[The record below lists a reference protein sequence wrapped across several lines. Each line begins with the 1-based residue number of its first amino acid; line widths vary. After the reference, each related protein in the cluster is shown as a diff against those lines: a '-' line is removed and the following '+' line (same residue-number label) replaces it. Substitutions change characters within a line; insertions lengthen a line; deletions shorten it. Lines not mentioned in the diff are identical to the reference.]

1 MNSSVQGTSGLIQ
14 GGVPVDARIFLVP
27 ELLARDSDGVRHKD
41 NEECIDDDENAAV
54 EKLAYSVH
62 HLRQEPHIV
71 LFSVFHNLS

>member
-1 MNSSVQGTSGLIQ
+1 MNSSVHGTSGLIQ

-27 ELLARDSDGVRHKD
+27 ELLARDSD

-71 LFSVFHNLS
+71 LFSVFHNPSRFL